1 MKFFSLIITLS
12 FFLLTLGVARAAPLQ
27 EQVEKETAKREQ
39 MLAPLQE
46 AFAMSKKLVSDG
58 QSAQGC
64 ELLEK
69 AYAALPETLRET
81 PLALDVKKTLAKLQV
96 VLAEAAA
103 EKNHW
108 PEARRRALASLQYDP
123 QSEVALTQLQ
133 QADEVLRRGTAG
145 GEEVNPAL
153 TTTFFDRL
161 SSVRTGLEEAK
172 ALRETGQLQKAEERY
187 EDVLQADP
195 FNQVAT
201 EGIKKIYQ
209 ERGLVAE
216 KARDLSNL
224 ERRREV
230 REAWNNIYPK
240 NSSAAGGIVVSGAL
254 TASPSYALE
263 QKMQKT
269 VIPQVD
275 FSGADLET
283 IRRALISL
291 SRTYDSDAGK
301 GGVNFVVS
309 TDVANPQPVTLKL
322 RQTTLAEVVRYI
334 AQIAGVK
341 ARITDIGVTFG
352 PLVEKRPELNSQ
364 NFTVSPSFFKG
375 ADDKEQGVTG
385 GALRGAAPAG
395 GAGAT
400 DVLAGQNEQKKLM
413 ALGVQFPA
421 GAYAVYNQKTS
432 QLKVVNNQEMLDM
445 IGQLISAA
453 EEQTLLI
460 QVGVRLVE
468 INQLDLDSITM
479 NSTLGG
485 LPILSPVPVGLS
497 TITGSGTT
505 TKTNGSGV
513 GGGTPA
519 ASTQRG
525 VNAQLN
531 QIQGVGLL
539 PNNTLQSF
547 LQQGVLAGTNQT
559 TSYALNTMDLGGTIL
574 NGMQFRTM
582 ITAVSQKNSA
592 NVLANPSIIL
602 KRGQKGVIEVTQEFK
617 YVKEYS
623 DPQSSIR
630 TINTGGTGGATNS
643 VNVSANQSVPG
654 PETVIGSFP
663 SQISDAVP
671 IGVKMGVKPD
681 VTGDNSRVLLELEP
695 SFVDFEGFINYG
707 TQINSA
713 YTLSYFNTAVT
724 IMTNTI
730 NQPVFIRR
738 DLTLPAVEVSD
749 GYTLLLGGL
758 LREDIQK
765 IDEKVPII
773 GDIPIFGRA
782 FQGKTEQAIKK
793 NTLIFVT
800 PRILDVSGQPLNPTA
815 GSPTTTTASTSG
827 PP

>member
-1 MKFFSLIITLS
+1 MKTFLLIFSLC
-12 FFLLTLGVARAAPLQ
+12 LGVSGSSLVRASTVQ
-27 EQVEKETAKREQ
+27 EQIEAETGKREQ
-39 MLAPLQE
+39 MLQPLKE
-46 AFAMSKKLVSDG
+46 AYGVSRKMVADG
-58 QSAQGC
+58 KNSEAC

-69 AYAALPETLRET
+69 AYEALPEVLRGSS
-81 PLALDVKKTLAKLQV
+81 LALEVNRTLSKLQAS
-96 VLAEAAA
+96 LAEAAA
-103 EKNHW
+103 QQNHW
-108 PEARRRALASLQYDP
+108 PEARRRALASLQHDP
-123 QSEVALTQLQ
+123 KNELALLQLEKS
-133 QADEVLRRGTAG
+133 DEVLRRGASGT
-145 GEEVNPAL
+145 EPVNPAL
-153 TTTFFDRL
+153 TTKFFDRL
-161 SSVRTGLEEAK
+161 TAVRSGLEEAQ
-172 ALRETGQLQKAEERY
+172 ALRETGQLAKAEERY
-187 EDVLQADP
+187 EDVLEVDP

-201 EGIKKIYQ
+201 QGIQKIYE
-209 ERGLVAE
+209 ERALVAE

-240 NSSAAGGIVVSGAL
+240 SGTTVGGIEITGAM
-254 TASPSYALE
+254 TASPAYALE
-263 QKMQKT
+263 KKMQKT

-291 SRTYDSDAGK
+291 SRTYDPEAAK

-309 TDVANPQPVTLKL
+309 TDITNSQPVSLRL
-322 RQTTLAEVVRYI
+322 RQTSLAEVVRYI
-334 AQIAGVK
+334 SQIAGVK

-352 PLVEKRPELNSQ
+352 PLVEKSPELNSQ

-375 ADDKEQGVTG
+375 ADGKEDVGT
-385 GALRGAAPAG
+385 AEPRGAAGGSAAAG
-395 GAGAT
+395 SDGG
-400 DVLAGQNEQKKLM
+400 GKNEQKKLED
-413 ALGVQFPA
+413 LGVVFPI

-432 QLKVVNNQEMLDM
+432 QLKVVNNQEMLDL

-468 INQLDLDSITM
+468 INQLDLDSITV

-485 LPILSPVPVGLS
+485 SGINLLSPVPAGLL
-497 TITGSGTT
+497 
-505 TKTNGSGV
+505 TNG
-513 GGGTPA
+513 GGATPS

-547 LQQGVLAGTNQT
+547 LQSGVLAGTNQT
-559 TSYALNTMDLGGTIL
+559 SSYALNTMDLGGTIL
-574 NGMQFRTM
+574 NGMQLRTL

-602 KRGQKGVIEVTQEFK
+602 KRGQKGVIEVAQEFK

-623 DPQSSIR
+623 APQSSIR
-630 TINTGGTGGATNS
+630 TLIPDGGGAVNTGI
-643 VNVSANQSVPG
+643 PG

-663 SQISDAVP
+663 SQISDPVP

-695 SFVDFEGFINYG
+695 SFIDFEGFINYG
-707 TQINSA
+707 TPIYSA
-713 YTLSYFNTAVT
+713 FAASTYGVQTL
-724 IMTNTI
+724 ILTNNI
-730 NQPVFIRR
+730 QQPVFIRR

-758 LREDIQK
+758 LREDVQK

-815 GSPTTTTASTSG
+815 GSPTTASASG

>member
-1 MKFFSLIITLS
+1 MKFFSLIVTLS
-12 FFLLTLGVARAAPLQ
+12 CFLLTLGATRAAPLQ

-46 AFAMSKKLVSDG
+46 AFVMSKRLVSDG

-64 ELLEK
+64 DRLEK

-81 PLALDVKKTLAKLQV
+81 PLALDVKKTLAKLQA

-108 PEARRRALASLQYDP
+108 PEARRRSLASLQYDP
-123 QSEVALTQLQ
+123 QNGLALAQLQ

-240 NSSAAGGIVVSGAL
+240 SSSAAGGIVVSGAL

-291 SRTYDSDAGK
+291 SRTYDSDPSK

-309 TDVANPQPVTLKL
+309 TDVESPQPVTLKL

-375 ADDKEQGVTG
+375 ADDKEQGVAG
-385 GALRGAAPAG
+385 GTLRGAAPAG

-400 DVLAGQNEQKKLM
+400 DALAGQNEQKKLM

-460 QVGVRLVE
+460 QVGLRLVE

-497 TITGSGTT
+497 TVGQSG
-505 TKTNGSGV
+505 KTNGSGV
-513 GGGTPA
+513 GGGTPT
-519 ASTQRG
+519 ASSQRG

-582 ITAVSQKNSA
+582 ITAVSQKTSA

-630 TINTGGTGGATNS
+630 TINTGGGGGASNS
-643 VNVSANQSVPG
+643 VTVSANQSVPG

-713 YTLSYFNTAVT
+713 YTQSYFQIPVT
-724 IMTNTI
+724 IMTNII

>member
-1 MKFFSLIITLS
+1 MKTFLLIFSLC
-12 FFLLTLGVARAAPLQ
+12 LGASVSSVVRASTVQ
-27 EQVEKETAKREQ
+27 EQIEAETGKREQ
-39 MLAPLQE
+39 MLQPLKE
-46 AFAMSKKLVSDG
+46 AYGVSRKMVADG
-58 QSAQGC
+58 KNSEAC

-69 AYAALPETLRET
+69 AYEALPEVLRGSS
-81 PLALDVKKTLAKLQV
+81 LALEVNRTLSKLQAS
-96 VLAEAAA
+96 LAEAAA
-103 EKNHW
+103 QQNHW
-108 PEARRRALASLQYDP
+108 PEARRRALASLQHDP
-123 QSEVALTQLQ
+123 KNELALLQLKKS
-133 QADEVLRRGTAG
+133 DEVVRRGASGT
-145 GEEVNPAL
+145 ESVNPAL
-153 TTTFFDRL
+153 TTKFFDRL
-161 SSVRTGLEEAK
+161 TAVRSGLEEAQ
-172 ALRETGQLQKAEERY
+172 AYRETGQLAKAEERY
-187 EDVLQADP
+187 EDVLEADP

-201 EGIKKIYQ
+201 QGIQKIYE
-209 ERGLVAE
+209 ERALVAE

-240 NSSAAGGIVVSGAL
+240 SGSTVGGIEITGAM
-254 TASPSYALE
+254 TASPAYALE
-263 QKMQKT
+263 KKLQKT

-291 SRTYDSDAGK
+291 SRTYDPEAAK

-309 TDVANPQPVTLKL
+309 TDVANPQPVTLRL
-322 RQTTLAEVVRYI
+322 RQTSLAEVVRYI
-334 AQIAGVK
+334 SQIAGVK

-352 PLVEKRPELNSQ
+352 PLVEKSPELNSQ

-375 ADDKEQGVTG
+375 ADGKEDVGT
-385 GALRGAAPAG
+385 AEPRGAAGSSAAAG
-395 GAGAT
+395 SDGG
-400 DVLAGQNEQKKLM
+400 GKNEQKKLED
-413 ALGVQFPA
+413 LGVVFPT

-432 QLKVVNNQEMLDM
+432 QLKVVNNQEMLDL

-468 INQLDLDSITM
+468 INQSDLDTITV

-485 LPILSPVPVGLS
+485 SGINLLSPVPAGLNS
-497 TITGSGTT
+497 TSGGS
-505 TKTNGSGV
+505 
-513 GGGTPA
+513 TPA

-547 LQQGVLAGTNQT
+547 LQSGVLAGTNQT
-559 TSYALNTMDLGGTIL
+559 SSYALNTMELGGTIL
-574 NGMQFRTM
+574 NGMQLRTL
-582 ITAVSQKNSA
+582 IQAVSQKNSA

-602 KRGQKGVIEVTQEFK
+602 KRGQKGVIEVVQEFK

-630 TINTGGTGGATNS
+630 TIQSTSTNQ
-643 VNVSANQSVPG
+643 SAGFLTSVPG

-663 SQISDAVP
+663 SQISDPVP

-695 SFVDFEGFINYG
+695 SFIDFEGFINYG
-707 TQINSA
+707 TIINSA
-713 YTLSYFNTAVT
+713 YTLAYYNQAVT
-724 IMTNTI
+724 IMTNNI
-730 NQPVFIRR
+730 QQPVFIRR

-815 GSPTTTTASTSG
+815 GSPTTASASG

>member
-1 MKFFSLIITLS
+1 MKTLLLIFSLCLGLS
-12 FFLLTLGVARAAPLQ
+12 ASSFVRASTIQ
-27 EQVEKETAKREQ
+27 EQIEAETGKREQ
-39 MLAPLQE
+39 MLQPLKE
-46 AFAMSKKLVSDG
+46 AYGVSRKMVADG
-58 QSAQGC
+58 KNSEAC

-69 AYAALPETLRET
+69 AYEALPEVLRGSS
-81 PLALDVKKTLAKLQV
+81 LALEVNRTLSKLQAS
-96 VLAEAAA
+96 LAEAAA
-103 EKNHW
+103 QQNHW
-108 PEARRRALASLQYDP
+108 PEARRRALASLQHDP
-123 QSEVALTQLQ
+123 KNELALLQLEKS
-133 QADEVLRRGTAG
+133 DEVLRRGVSGT
-145 GEEVNPAL
+145 ESVNPAL
-153 TTTFFDRL
+153 TTKFFDRL
-161 SSVRTGLEEAK
+161 TAVRSGLQEAQS
-172 ALRETGQLQKAEERY
+172 LRETGQLAKAEKRY
-187 EDVLQADP
+187 EDVLEADP

-201 EGIKKIYQ
+201 EGIQKIYE
-209 ERGLVAE
+209 ERALVAD

-224 ERRREV
+224 ERSREV

-240 NSSAAGGIVVSGAL
+240 SGATVGGIEITGAM
-254 TASPSYALE
+254 TASPAYALE
-263 QKMQKT
+263 KKLQKT

-291 SRTYDSDAGK
+291 SRTYDPEAPK

-309 TDVANPQPVTLKL
+309 TDVTNPQPVTLRL
-322 RQTTLAEVVRYI
+322 RQTSLAEVVRYI
-334 AQIAGVK
+334 SQIAGVK

-375 ADDKEQGVTG
+375 TDGKEDAGTVEP
-385 GALRGAAPAG
+385 RGAAG
-395 GAGAT
+395 GAVTTGS
-400 DVLAGQNEQKKLM
+400 DGGGKNEQKKLQD
-413 ALGVQFPA
+413 LGVVFPP

-468 INQLDLDSITM
+468 INQADLDTITV

-485 LPILSPVPVGLS
+485 SGINLLSPVPAGLDS
-497 TITGSGTT
+497 NSG
-505 TKTNGSGV
+505 GA
-513 GGGTPA
+513 TPS

-547 LQQGVLAGTNQT
+547 LQSGVLAGTNQT
-559 TSYALNTMDLGGTIL
+559 SSYALNTMDLGGTIL
-574 NGMQFRTM
+574 NGMQLRTL
-582 ITAVSQKNSA
+582 IQAVSQKNSA

-602 KRGQKGVIEVTQEFK
+602 KRGQKGVIEVSQEFK

-623 DPQSSIR
+623 DPQFSVSPLQVP
-630 TINTGGTGGATNS
+630 GGGATLNNAPS
-643 VNVSANQSVPG
+643 G

-663 SQISDAVP
+663 SQISDPVP

-695 SFVDFEGFINYG
+695 SFLDFEGFINYG
-707 TQINSA
+707 TTINSA
-713 YTLSYFNTAVT
+713 YAARNFSENVL
-724 IMTNTI
+724 IMTN
-730 NQPVFIRR
+730 NVQQPVFIRR

-815 GSPTTTTASTSG
+815 GSPTTASASG

>member
-1 MKFFSLIITLS
+1 MKNIV
-12 FFLLTLGVARAAPLQ
+12 LTLVFLVGGGVVPSLVAGSLQ

-39 MLAPLQE
+39 ALQPLRE
-46 AFAMSKKLVSDG
+46 AFESSRRLVADGKSKEACDALAEAYDG
-58 QSAQGC
+58 
-64 ELLEK
+64 
-69 AYAALPETLRET
+69 LPETLQDT
-81 PLALDVKKTLAKLQV
+81 SLALDVKKTLAKLEAL
-96 VLAEAAA
+96 LAEAAS
-103 EKNHW
+103 EQNHW
-108 PEARRRALASLQYDP
+108 PEARRRALSSLRYDP
-123 QSEVALTQLQ
+123 QNEMALTLVQKS
-133 QADEVLRRGTAG
+133 DEVLRRGVVG
-145 GEEVNPAL
+145 NESVNPAL
-153 TTTFFDRL
+153 TTKFFDRL
-161 SSVRTGLEEAK
+161 NGVRVGLKEAA
-172 ALRETGQLQKAEERY
+172 ALRETGQLLKAEQRY
-187 EDVLQADP
+187 EDVLELDP

-201 EGIKKIYQ
+201 EGIKKIYE
-209 ERGLVAE
+209 ERALVAD

-240 NSSAAGGIVVSGAL
+240 SSVLTGGIEIAGAM
-254 TASPSYALE
+254 TASPAYALE
-263 QKMQKT
+263 TKMRKT

-291 SRTYDSDAGK
+291 GRTYDPDASK

-309 TDVANPQPVTLKL
+309 TDVANPQPVTLRL
-322 RQTTLAEVVRYI
+322 RQASLAEVVRYI
-334 AQIAGVK
+334 SQIAGVK

-375 ADDKEQGVTG
+375 DDGKEAGTSSGLRG
-385 GALRGAAPAG
+385 GAVAG
-395 GAGAT
+395 GDGNSGADT
-400 DVLAGQNEQKKLM
+400 TSGQNEQKKLM
-413 ALGVQFPA
+413 ALGVSFPP

-432 QLKVVNNQEMLDM
+432 QLKVVNNQEMLDL

-468 INQLDLDSITM
+468 INQSDLDTITV

-485 LPILSPVPVGLS
+485 SGINLLSPVPSGLD
-497 TITGSGTT
+497 SGG
-505 TKTNGSGV
+505 NGK
-513 GGGTPA
+513 TPA

-547 LQQGVLAGTNQT
+547 LQSGVLAGTNQT
-559 TSYALNTMDLGGTIL
+559 SSYSLNTMDLGGTIL
-574 NGMQFRTM
+574 NGMQFRTL
-582 ITAVSQKNSA
+582 IQAVSQKNSA

-617 YVKEYS
+617 YVKEYN

-630 TINTGGTGGATNS
+630 TINSTSTNQAS
-643 VNVSANQSVPG
+643 NNNLQGVPG

-663 SQISDAVP
+663 STISEAVP

-707 TQINSA
+707 TQINSS
-713 YTLSYFNTAVT
+713 YTLTYFNQAVT
-724 IMTNTI
+724 ILTNNI
-730 NQPVFIRR
+730 QQPVFIRR

-815 GSPTTTTASTSG
+815 GAPTTAAASGS
-827 PP
+827 P

>member
-12 FFLLTLGVARAAPLQ
+12 SFLLTLGVTRAAPLQ

-46 AFAMSKKLVSDG
+46 AFAMSKRLVSDG

-161 SSVRTGLEEAK
+161 SSVRTGLEEAQ

-309 TDVANPQPVTLKL
+309 TDVASPQPVTLKL

-468 INQLDLDSITM
+468 INQLDMDSITV
-479 NSTLGG
+479 NSTFGG
-485 LPILSPVPVGLS
+485 NGPNLLSAVPAGLNPS
-497 TITGSGTT
+497 SDG
-505 TKTNGSGV
+505 K
-513 GGGTPA
+513 TPA
-519 ASTQRG
+519 ASQQRG
-525 VNAQLN
+525 VNGQLN

-547 LQQGVLAGTNQT
+547 LKQGVLAGTNQT
-559 TSYALNTMDLGGTIL
+559 TSYALNTMDFGGTIFDSITFSTL
-574 NGMQFRTM
+574 
-582 ITAVSQKNSA
+582 ITAISQKNSA

-602 KRGQKGVIEVTQEFK
+602 KRGQKGVIEVSQEFK

-630 TINTGGTGGATNS
+630 TVIPSGGGAVNS
-643 VNVSANQSVPG
+643 GIPG

-663 SQISDAVP
+663 SQISDPVP

-695 SFVDFEGFINYG
+695 SFIDFEGFINYG
-707 TQINSA
+707 TPIYSA
-713 YTLSYFNTAVT
+713 FAASTYGGQTL
-724 IMTNTI
+724 ILTNNI

-765 IDEKVPII
+765 IDEKVPIL
-773 GDIPIFGRA
+773 GDIPIFGRG

>member
-1 MKFFSLIITLS
+1 MKKIVLIL
-12 FFLLTLGVARAAPLQ
+12 FLLVGGVSLPSLVAGSLQ
-27 EQVEKETAKREQ
+27 EQVEKETAKRELILQ
-39 MLAPLQE
+39 PLRETYESSRRLVADGKGKEACETLA
-46 AFAMSKKLVSDG
+46 
-58 QSAQGC
+58 
-64 ELLEK
+64 K
-69 AYAALPETLRET
+69 AYDALPETLQDT
-81 PLALDVKKTLAKLQV
+81 SLAIEVKKTLAKLEAS
-96 VLAEAAA
+96 LAKAAGDL
-103 EKNHW
+103 NHW
-108 PEARRRALASLQYDP
+108 PEARRRALFSLRYDP
-123 QSEVALTQLQ
+123 QNEIALAQLQ
-133 QADEVLRRGTAG
+133 KSDEVLRRGTIG
-145 GEEVNPAL
+145 NEMVNPAL
-153 TTTFFDRL
+153 TTKFFDRL
-161 SSVRTGLEEAK
+161 SSVRAGLEEAQ
-172 ALRETGQLQKAEERY
+172 ALRETGQLQKAEQRY
-187 EDVLQADP
+187 EDVLEVDP

-201 EGIKKIYQ
+201 EGIKKIYE
-209 ERGLVAE
+209 ERALVAE

-240 NSSAAGGIVVSGAL
+240 SSASTGGIEIAGAM

-263 QKMQKT
+263 KKMQRT

-275 FSGADLET
+275 FAGADLET

-291 SRTYDSDAGK
+291 SRTYDPDAAK
-301 GGVNFVVS
+301 AGVNFVVS
-309 TDVANPQPVTLKL
+309 TDVANPQPVTLRL
-322 RQTTLAEVVRYI
+322 MQTSLAEVVRYI
-334 AQIAGVK
+334 SQIAGVK

-375 ADDKEQGVTG
+375 DDGKEAGTTSG
-385 GALRGAAPAG
+385 LRGGTATSGDQAAGSDAMS
-395 GAGAT
+395 
-400 DVLAGQNEQKKLM
+400 GQNEQKKLM
-413 ALGVQFPA
+413 ALGVNFPP
-421 GAYAVYNQKTS
+421 GSYAVYNQKTS
-432 QLKVVNNQEMLDM
+432 QLKVVNNQEMLDL

-468 INQLDLDSITM
+468 INQSDLDTITV

-485 LPILSPVPVGLS
+485 SGINLLSPVPAGLE
-497 TITGSGTT
+497 TGG
-505 TKTNGSGV
+505 NGQ
-513 GGGTPA
+513 TPA

-547 LQQGVLAGTNQT
+547 LQSGVLAGTNQT
-559 TSYALNTMDLGGTIL
+559 SSYSLNTMDLGGTIL
-574 NGMQFRTM
+574 NGMQFRTL
-582 ITAVSQKNSA
+582 IQAVSQKNSA

-630 TINTGGTGGATNS
+630 TINSTSTNQT
-643 VNVSANQSVPG
+643 VNNNLQGVPG

-663 SQISDAVP
+663 STISDPVP

-713 YTLSYFNTAVT
+713 YTQTYFNTAVT
-724 IMTNTI
+724 ILTNNI
-730 NQPVFIRR
+730 QQPVFIRR

-815 GSPTTTTASTSG
+815 GAPTTAAASGS
-827 PP
+827 P

>member
-12 FFLLTLGVARAAPLQ
+12 SFLLTLGVTRATPLQ
-27 EQVEKETAKREQ
+27 EQVEKETVKREQ
-39 MLAPLQE
+39 MLAPLQA
-46 AFAMSKKLVSDG
+46 AFAMSKRLVSDG

-69 AYAALPETLRET
+69 AYAALPETLRGT
-81 PLALDVKKTLAKLQV
+81 PLALDVKRTLAKLQA

-291 SRTYDSDAGK
+291 SRTYDSDAAK

-309 TDVANPQPVTLKL
+309 TDVDNPQLVTLKL

-375 ADDKEQGVTG
+375 ADDKEQGVAG
-385 GALRGAAPAG
+385 GTLRGAAPAG
-395 GAGAT
+395 GVGAT

-468 INQLDLDSITM
+468 INQLDMDSITV
-479 NSTLGG
+479 NSTFGG
-485 LPILSPVPVGLS
+485 NGPNLLSAVPAGLNPTS
-497 TITGSGTT
+497 DGT
-505 TKTNGSGV
+505 
-513 GGGTPA
+513 TPA
-519 ASTQRG
+519 ASQQRG
-525 VNAQLN
+525 VNGQFN

-547 LQQGVLAGTNQT
+547 LKQGVLAGTNQT
-559 TSYALNTMDLGGTIL
+559 TSYALNTMDFGGTIFDSITFSTL
-574 NGMQFRTM
+574 
-582 ITAVSQKNSA
+582 ITAISQKNSA

-630 TINTGGTGGATNS
+630 TVIPAGGGA
-643 VNVSANQSVPG
+643 VNAGIPG

-663 SQISDAVP
+663 SQISDPVP

-695 SFVDFEGFINYG
+695 SFIDFEGFINYG
-707 TQINSA
+707 TPIYSAFAASTYGQQI
-713 YTLSYFNTAVT
+713 L
-724 IMTNTI
+724 ILTNNI

-749 GYTLLLGGL
+749 GHTLLLGGL

-765 IDEKVPII
+765 IDEKVPIL
-773 GDIPIFGRA
+773 GDIPIFGRG

-815 GSPTTTTASTSG
+815 GSPTTTTASASG

>member
-1 MKFFSLIITLS
+1 MKEVILIFCFAFGLGALS
-12 FFLLTLGVARAAPLQ
+12 NLFAGSLQ
-27 EQVEKETAKREQ
+27 EQVEKETVKREQ
-39 MLAPLQE
+39 SLQPLRE
-46 AFAMSKKLVSDG
+46 AYEKSRKMVADG
-58 QSAQGC
+58 KNADAC
-64 ELLEK
+64 ELLVK
-69 AYAALPETLRET
+69 AYEAVPDSLKDAT
-81 PLALDVKKTLAKLQV
+81 LALEVKMTLGKLEAS
-96 VLAEAAA
+96 LAEIAS
-103 EKNHW
+103 EQNHW
-108 PEARRRALASLQYDP
+108 PEARRRALSSLRYDP
-123 QSEVALTQLQ
+123 QNSKALAQLQ
-133 QADEVLRRGTAG
+133 KSEEVLRRGTVGNEA
-145 GEEVNPAL
+145 VNPAL
-153 TTTFFDRL
+153 TTKFFDRL
-161 SSVRTGLEEAK
+161 NGVRVGLDEAQ
-172 ALRETGQLQKAEERY
+172 ALRETGQLQKSEQRY
-187 EDVLQADP
+187 EDVLEIDP

-201 EGIKKIYQ
+201 EGIKKIYE
-209 ERGLVAE
+209 ERALVAE

-240 NSSAAGGIVVSGAL
+240 SSGSTGGIEIAGAM
-254 TASPSYALE
+254 TASPAYALE
-263 QKMQKT
+263 KKMQKT

-275 FSGADLET
+275 FSAADLET

-291 SRTYDSDAGK
+291 SRTYDPDAAK
-301 GGVNFVVS
+301 GGVNFIVS
-309 TDVANPQPVTLKL
+309 TDVTNPQPVTLRL
-322 RQTTLAEVVRYI
+322 RQTSLAEVVRYI
-334 AQIAGVK
+334 SQIAGVK

-375 ADDKEQGVTG
+375 DDAKDEGSTVVSRGGTG
-385 GALRGAAPAG
+385 AG
-395 GAGAT
+395 GGGNST
-400 DVLAGQNEQKKLM
+400 SDTGVGQNEQKKLT
-413 ALGVQFPA
+413 ALGVNFPP

-468 INQLDLDSITM
+468 INQSDLDTITV

-485 LPILSPVPVGLS
+485 SGINLLSPVPAGLNS
-497 TITGSGTT
+497 SSG
-505 TKTNGSGV
+505 GQ
-513 GGGTPA
+513 TPS

-547 LQQGVLAGTNQT
+547 LQSGVLAGTNQT
-559 TSYALNTMDLGGTIL
+559 SSYSLNTMDLGGTIL
-574 NGMQFRTM
+574 NGMQFRTL
-582 ITAVSQKNSA
+582 IQAVSQKNSA

-617 YVKEYS
+617 YVKEFS

-630 TINTGGTGGATNS
+630 TIQPIGQAGGN
-643 VNVSANQSVPG
+643 NQSVPG

-663 SQISDAVP
+663 STISDPVP

-707 TQINSA
+707 TQINSS
-713 YTLSYFNTAVT
+713 YTQTYFDQAVT
-724 IMTNTI
+724 ILTNNI
-730 NQPVFIRR
+730 QQPVFIRR
-738 DLTLPAVEVSD
+738 DVTLPAVEVSD

-815 GSPTTTTASTSG
+815 GAPTTAATSG
-827 PP
+827 SP

>member
-1 MKFFSLIITLS
+1 MRFSWLDVV
-12 FFLLTLGVARAAPLQ
+12 VASALQ
-27 EQVEKETAKREQ
+27 DQIEAETGKREQ
-39 MLAPLQE
+39 MLQPLKE
-46 AFAMSKKLVSDG
+46 AYGVSRKIVADG
-58 QSAQGC
+58 KSSEAC

-69 AYAALPETLRET
+69 AYEALPEVLRGA
-81 PLALDVKKTLAKLQV
+81 PLAMEVNKTLSKLQAS
-96 VLAEAAA
+96 LAEAAA
-103 EKNHW
+103 QQNHW
-108 PEARRRALASLQYDP
+108 PEARRRALVSLQHDP
-123 QSEVALTQLQ
+123 KNELALLQLQ
-133 QADEVLRRGTAG
+133 KSDEVLRRGVSG
-145 GEEVNPAL
+145 SESVNPAL
-153 TTTFFDRL
+153 TTKFFDRL
-161 SSVRTGLEEAK
+161 TAVRSGLEEAQS
-172 ALRETGQLQKAEERY
+172 LRETGQLAKAEERY
-187 EDVLQADP
+187 EDVLEADP

-201 EGIKKIYQ
+201 EGIQKIYE
-209 ERGLVAE
+209 ERALVAE

-240 NSSAAGGIVVSGAL
+240 SGATVGGIEITGAM
-254 TASPSYALE
+254 TASPAYVLE
-263 QKMQKT
+263 KKLQKT

-291 SRTYDSDAGK
+291 SRTYDPETAK
-301 GGVNFVVS
+301 GGINFVVS
-309 TDVANPQPVTLKL
+309 TDVTNPQPVTLRL
-322 RQTTLAEVVRYI
+322 RQTSLAEVVRYI
-334 AQIAGVK
+334 SQIAGVK

-375 ADDKEQGVTG
+375 ADGKEDAGTD
-385 GALRGAAPAG
+385 APRGAGGGTVTTGSDSAG
-395 GAGAT
+395 K
-400 DVLAGQNEQKKLM
+400 NEQKKLED
-413 ALGVQFPA
+413 LGVVFPP

-468 INQLDLDSITM
+468 INQLDLDSITV

-485 LPILSPVPVGLS
+485 SGINLLSPVPAGLL
-497 TITGSGTT
+497 
-505 TKTNGSGV
+505 TNG
-513 GGGTPA
+513 GGATPS

-547 LQQGVLAGTNQT
+547 LQSGVLAGTNQT
-559 TSYALNTMDLGGTIL
+559 SSYSLNTMDLGGTIL
-574 NGMQFRTM
+574 NGMQFRTL

-617 YVKEYS
+617 YVKEFS

-630 TINTGGTGGATNS
+630 TIQASSTNTTAGVIGII
-643 VNVSANQSVPG
+643 SVPG

-663 SQISDAVP
+663 SQISDPVP

-707 TQINSA
+707 TEINSA

-724 IMTNTI
+724 IMTNNI
-730 NQPVFIRR
+730 QQPVFIRR

-815 GSPTTTTASTSG
+815 GSPTTASASG

>member
-1 MKFFSLIITLS
+1 MKIFLLIFSLW
-12 FFLLTLGVARAAPLQ
+12 LGFSGNSGLCANTLQ
-27 EQVEKETAKREQ
+27 EQIEAETGKREQ
-39 MLAPLQE
+39 MLQPLKE
-46 AFAMSKKLVSDG
+46 AYEVSRKMVADG
-58 QSAQGC
+58 KSSEAC
-64 ELLEK
+64 DLLEK
-69 AYAALPETLRET
+69 AYETLPEVLRGA
-81 PLALDVKKTLAKLQV
+81 PLALDVKRTLSKLQAS
-96 VLAEAAA
+96 LAEAAA
-103 EKNHW
+103 QQNHW
-108 PEARRRALASLQYDP
+108 PEARRRALASLHHDP
-123 QSEVALTQLQ
+123 KNDVALLQLQ
-133 QADEVLRRGTAG
+133 KSDEVLRRGVSGA
-145 GEEVNPAL
+145 ESVNPAL
-153 TTTFFDRL
+153 TTRFFDRL
-161 SSVRTGLEEAK
+161 TAVRSGLEEAQ
-172 ALRETGQLQKAEERY
+172 ALRETGQLAKAEERY
-187 EDVLQADP
+187 EDVLEADP

-201 EGIKKIYQ
+201 EGIQKIYE
-209 ERGLVAE
+209 ERALVAE

-224 ERRREV
+224 ERKREV
-230 REAWNNIYPK
+230 HEAWNNIYPK
-240 NSSAAGGIVVSGAL
+240 SGRAAGGIEITGAM
-254 TASPSYALE
+254 TASPAYALE
-263 QKMQKT
+263 KKLQKI

-291 SRTYDSDAGK
+291 SRTYDPEAAK
-301 GGVNFVVS
+301 GGVNFIVS
-309 TDVANPQPVTLKL
+309 TDVANPQPVTLRL
-322 RQTTLAEVVRYI
+322 RQTSLAEVVRYI
-334 AQIAGVK
+334 SQIAGVR

-375 ADDKEQGVTG
+375 ADGKDE
-385 GALRGAAPAG
+385 G

-400 DVLAGQNEQKKLM
+400 TPRGAGGGAATVGSDSVGKNEQKKLED
-413 ALGVQFPA
+413 LGVVFPP

-460 QVGVRLVE
+460 QVGIRLVE
-468 INQLDLDSITM
+468 INQSDLDSVTV

-485 LPILSPVPVGLS
+485 SGVNLLSPVPAGLS
-497 TITGSGTT
+497 T
-505 TKTNGSGV
+505 N
-513 GGGTPA
+513 GGGATPN

-547 LQQGVLAGTNQT
+547 LQSGVLAGTNQT
-559 TSYALNTMDLGGTIL
+559 TSYSLNTMDLGGTIL
-574 NGMQFRTM
+574 NGMQFRTL

-602 KRGQKGVIEVTQEFK
+602 KRGQKGVIDVSQEFR
-617 YVKEYS
+617 YVKEFS

-630 TINTGGTGGATNS
+630 TFLPIGAASGSGGLVTPI
-643 VNVSANQSVPG
+643 PG

-663 SQISDAVP
+663 SQISDPVP

-681 VTGDNSRVLLELEP
+681 VTGDNTRVLLELEP

-707 TQINSA
+707 TVINSA
-713 YTLSYFNTAVT
+713 YAATYFQSAVT
-724 IMTNTI
+724 IMTNNI
-730 NQPVFIRR
+730 QQPVFIRR
-738 DLTLPAVEVSD
+738 DLTIPAVEVTD

-815 GSPTTTTASTSG
+815 GSPTTASASG

>member
-1 MKFFSLIITLS
+1 MKI
-12 FFLLTLGVARAAPLQ
+12 FLLILSLCLGFSGQTVVGASTLQ
-27 EQVEKETAKREQ
+27 EQIEAETGKREQ
-39 MLAPLQE
+39 MLQPLKE
-46 AFAMSKKLVSDG
+46 AYGVSRKMVADG
-58 QSAQGC
+58 KSSEAC

-69 AYAALPETLRET
+69 AYEALPMALRET
-81 PLALDVKKTLAKLQV
+81 PLAVEVNRTLSKLQATLAEV
-96 VLAEAAA
+96 AAQQ
-103 EKNHW
+103 NHW
-108 PEARRRALASLQYDP
+108 PETRRRALASLQHDP
-123 QSEVALTQLQ
+123 KNESAILQLQ
-133 QADEVLRRGTAG
+133 KSDEVLRRGVSGT
-145 GEEVNPAL
+145 ESVNPAL
-153 TTTFFDRL
+153 TTKFFDRL
-161 SSVRTGLEEAK
+161 TTVRNGLEEAQ
-172 ALRETGQLQKAEERY
+172 ALRETGQLAKAEERY
-187 EDVLQADP
+187 EDVLEADP

-201 EGIKKIYQ
+201 EGIQKIYE
-209 ERGLVAE
+209 ERALVAE

-240 NSSAAGGIVVSGAL
+240 SGAAVGGIEITGAM
-254 TASPSYALE
+254 TASPAYVLE
-263 QKMQKT
+263 KKLQKT

-291 SRTYDSDAGK
+291 SRTYDPETAK

-309 TDVANPQPVTLKL
+309 TDVANPQPVTLRL
-322 RQTTLAEVVRYI
+322 RQTSLAEVVRYI
-334 AQIAGVK
+334 SQIAGVK

-375 ADDKEQGVTG
+375 ANGKEDAGTD
-385 GALRGAAPAG
+385 APRGAGGGTAITGSDSAG
-395 GAGAT
+395 K
-400 DVLAGQNEQKKLM
+400 NEQKKLED
-413 ALGVQFPA
+413 LGVVFPT

-468 INQLDLDSITM
+468 INQLDLDTITV

-485 LPILSPVPVGLS
+485 SGINLLSPVPAGFDS
-497 TITGSGTT
+497 TSG
-505 TKTNGSGV
+505 GA
-513 GGGTPA
+513 TPS

-547 LQQGVLAGTNQT
+547 LQSGVLAGTNQT
-559 TSYALNTMDLGGTIL
+559 SSYALNTMDLGGTIL
-574 NGMQFRTM
+574 NGMQLRTL
-582 ITAVSQKNSA
+582 IQAVSQKNSA

-630 TINTGGTGGATNS
+630 TINSTSTNQTT
-643 VNVSANQSVPG
+643 ANNNLQGVPG
-654 PETVIGSFP
+654 PETVIGAFP
-663 SQISDAVP
+663 SQISDPVP

-713 YTLSYFNTAVT
+713 YTLTYFNQAVT
-724 IMTNTI
+724 IMTNNI
-730 NQPVFIRR
+730 QQPVFIRR

-815 GSPTTTTASTSG
+815 GSPTTASAGG

>member
-1 MKFFSLIITLS
+1 MKIISLIL
-12 FFLLTLGVARAAPLQ
+12 FFVLGGWSPLLFASVQ
-27 EQVEKETAKREQ
+27 EQVEKETSKREQ
-39 MLAPLQE
+39 MLQPLRRSYE
-46 AFAMSKKLVSDG
+46 ASKKLVADG
-58 QSAQGC
+58 RGDEAC
-64 ELLEK
+64 ETLAK
-69 AYAALPETLRET
+69 AFDALPETLQDT
-81 PLALDVKKTLAKLQV
+81 ALALDVKRTLGNLEAS
-96 VLAEAAA
+96 LAEAAI
-103 EKNHW
+103 EQNHW
-108 PEARRRALASLQYDP
+108 PEARRRAISSLRYNPQNEKALA
-123 QSEVALTQLQ
+123 QLHKC
-133 QADEVLRRGTAG
+133 DEVLRRGTVGNEA
-145 GEEVNPAL
+145 VNPAL
-153 TTTFFDRL
+153 TTKFFDRL
-161 SSVRTGLEEAK
+161 NGVRTGLEEAE
-172 ALRETGQLQKAEERY
+172 ALRETGQLKKAEQRY
-187 EDVLQADP
+187 EDVLEVDP

-201 EGIKKIYQ
+201 EGIKKIYE
-209 ERGLVAE
+209 ERALVAD

-240 NSSAAGGIVVSGAL
+240 PSSSSGGVEIMGAM
-254 TASPSYALE
+254 TASPAYALGK
-263 QKMQKT
+263 KMQNT

-283 IRRALISL
+283 IRRALITL
-291 SRTYDSDAGK
+291 SRNYDPDAGK
-301 GGVNFVVS
+301 SGVNFVVS
-309 TDVANPQPVTLKL
+309 TDVVNPQPVTLRL
-322 RQTTLAEVVRYI
+322 RQTSLAEVVRYI
-334 AQIAGVK
+334 SQIAGVK

-375 ADDKEQGVTG
+375 NGGKDDGPVTG
-385 GALRGAAPAG
+385 LRGGAAGAG
-395 GAGAT
+395 GTAAADG
-400 DVLAGQNEQKKLM
+400 VSVQNEQKKLM
-413 ALGVQFPA
+413 DLGVYFPP

-432 QLKVVNNQEMLDM
+432 QLKVVNNQEMLDL

-468 INQLDLDSITM
+468 INQSDLDTITV

-485 LPILSPVPVGLS
+485 SGINLLSPVPAGLDS
-497 TITGSGTT
+497 SSQGQ
-505 TKTNGSGV
+505 
-513 GGGTPA
+513 TPA

-547 LQQGVLAGTNQT
+547 LQSGVLAGTNQT
-559 TSYALNTMDLGGTIL
+559 SSYSLNTMDFGGTIL
-574 NGMQFRTM
+574 NGMQFRTL
-582 ITAVSQKNSA
+582 IQAVSQKNSA

-617 YVKEYS
+617 YVKEYN

-630 TINTGGTGGATNS
+630 TIQASSTNTTAGIVGIIA
-643 VNVSANQSVPG
+643 VPG

-663 SQISDAVP
+663 STISDAVP

-713 YTLSYFNTAVT
+713 YTQTYYNQAVT
-724 IMTNTI
+724 ILTNNI
-730 NQPVFIRR
+730 QQPVFIRR

-815 GSPTTTTASTSG
+815 GAPTTAAASGS
-827 PP
+827 P